1 MAQIM
6 QEWANSLNLKEFY
19 KEMARMRKSSLKK
32 NIPEGNNMVKVI
44 DYTEQLMKFIQFFPA
59 DDQGEYS
66 ISLRDVTNS
75 NKVSYIPRK
84 FTSEQFRKAIGWLAV
99 QNSKGYNVYFRVPN
113 DPHYIVIDDI
123 LDDSKVVKDNLTPH
137 IAVETSPNNHQ
148 FWYVL
153 PQKYD
158 ENQCRLIQKQL
169 VSVFNGDKAAVGIYR
184 NGRLPFFANKKANKH
199 NFVTKL
205 TYMAAYCRVDFDKI
219 LKDAMKSEEVRAEK
233 IQEDWQKRAFS
244 YINAIKDQ
252 EKAYKIKNLHDIF
265 TKAWQNNFL
274 KTHNHSQAEIAGAIA
289 ALGNGASRE
298 EVISYIE
305 ETVALSD
312 RIKASSYA
320 ENTVTKALQYIGNIS
335 RMQ

>member
-1 MAQIM
+1 MI
-6 QEWANSLNLKEFY
+6 
-19 KEMARMRKSSLKK
+19 
-32 NIPEGNNMVKVI
+32 KVI
-44 DYTEQLMKFIQFFPA
+44 NFTEQLMNFVQFFPA
-59 DDQGEYS
+59 DEQGEYS

-75 NKVSYIPRK
+75 NETSYIPRK
-84 FTSEQFRKAIGWLAV
+84 YTFEQFRKAIGWLAV
-99 QNSKGYNVYFRVPN
+99 QNNKGYNVYFRVPH

-123 LDDSKVVKDNLTPH
+123 LDDSMVVKNNLTPH

-153 PQKYD
+153 PDTYD

-169 VSVFNGDKAAVGIYR
+169 VSEFNGDKAALGLYR
-184 NGRLPFFANKKANKH
+184 NGRLPFFANKKTNKH

-205 TYMAAYCRVDFDKI
+205 KYMAKFCRVDFDKI
-219 LKDAMKSEEVRAEK
+219 LNDAMKSEEVRAIR
-233 IQEDWQKRAFS
+233 IQEDRQKRVSS
-244 YINAIKDQ
+244 YINTIKNR
-252 EKAYKIKNLHDIF
+252 EKAYKIKNVHDIY
-265 TKAWQNNFL
+265 TKAWQNNFS
-274 KTHNHSQAEIAGAIA
+274 KTHNHSQAEMAGAIA

-320 ENTVTKALQYIGNIS
+320 ENTVNKAFQYIGKTLQECSKI
-335 RMQ
+335 